1 VAVQVRSED
10 RELVAATLAG
20 DHRAFGE
27 LVDRHGP
34 RLAALARR
42 LLGDEAEAED
52 LTQEA
57 LLQAYL
63 GLERLRHPERFASWA
78 YGIALNLAKMRL
90 RSRRDGAL
98 PLADPLGGRRV
109 PPGLRAE
116 PSPEELVET
125 REIWARVQRAVDVLP
140 AEQRR
145 AVLLY
150 YVDGLS
156 CEEIAALLGEP
167 AGTVRVRLHRA
178 RARLRDRLATLAPT
192 RKETPKMIEV
202 TLEDVVVRVLTG
214 EGDEGTPRLG
224 SRQLRIVLLREKGGE
239 RVLPIWIGAAEGDA
253 LALVLGGGSV
263 PRPLSADLMARLLEA
278 SGASVER
285 VTISSLR
292 DQTFYSTIALA
303 AGGSTHEL
311 DARPSDALNLAV
323 RVGAPIEVE
332 ESILESSGI
341 RADEVLGKLEE
352 DSPFQDE
359 PEGEWRSLSAD
370 LLETLHPPWPTKP

>member
-1 VAVQVRSED
+1 
-10 RELVAATLAG
+10 VAASLAG

-34 RLAALARR
+34 RLEALARR

-57 LLQAYL
+57 VLQAYL
-63 GLERLRHPERFASWA
+63 GLERLRDPERFASWV

-98 PLADPLGGRRV
+98 PLADPAGGRRV
-109 PPGLRAE
+109 PEGLVHE

-125 REIWARVQRAVDVLP
+125 REVWARVQRAVDVLP
-140 AEQRR
+140 PEQRR
-145 AVLLY
+145 AVLLH

-178 RARLRDRLATLAPT
+178 RARLRDRLAPPTPT
-192 RKETPKMIEV
+192 RKEIPAMIEV
-202 TLEDVVVRVLTG
+202 TLEDVVVRVLVG
-214 EGDEGTPRLG
+214 GDDEEAPRLG
-224 SRQLRIVLLREKGGE
+224 NRQLRIVLLREKDGD
-239 RVLPIWIGAAEGDA
+239 RVLPIWIGAGEGDA

-263 PRPLSADLMARLLEA
+263 PRPLSADLMAHLLEA

-292 DQTFYSTIALA
+292 DKTFNATIALE
-303 AGGSTHEL
+303 AGGSRHEV

-332 ESILESSGI
+332 ESILDSSGI

-352 DSPFQDE
+352 DSPFADE

-370 LLETLHPPWPTKP
+370 LLETLHPPWPPATEK

>member
-1 VAVQVRSED
+1 VQD
-10 RELVAATLAG
+10 RRGDSELVAASLDG
-20 DHRAFGE
+20 DHLAFGE

-34 RLAALARR
+34 RLEALARR
-42 LLGDEAEAED
+42 LLGDDAEAED

-63 GLERLRHPERFASWA
+63 GLERLRDPERFSSWA

-90 RSRRDGAL
+90 RSRDGAL
-98 PLADPLGGRRV
+98 PLADPAGGRRV
-109 PPGLRAE
+109 PPGLRPE

-140 AEQRR
+140 PEQRR
-145 AVLLY
+145 AVLLH
-150 YVDGLS
+150 YVDGLT

-192 RKETPKMIEV
+192 RKEAPKMIEV
-202 TLEDVVVRVLTG
+202 TLEDVVVRVLIG
-214 EGDEGTPRLG
+214 EGDEETPRLG

-292 DQTFYSTIALA
+292 DKTFYATIALA
-303 AGGSTHEL
+303 AGGTRHEI

-332 ESILESSGI
+332 DSILDSSGI
-341 RADEVLGKLEE
+341 RAKEVLGKLEE
-352 DSPFQDE
+352 DSPFPVE
-359 PEGEWRSLSAD
+359 PEGEWRSLSTD
-370 LLETLHPPWPTKP
+370 LLETLHPPWPPK

>member
-1 VAVQVRSED
+1 MHVRLADS
-10 RELVAATLAG
+10 ELVTASLDG
-20 DHRAFGE
+20 DQLAFGE
-27 LVDRHGP
+27 LVDRHAP
-34 RLAALARR
+34 RLVALARR
-42 LLGDEAEAED
+42 LLHDDAEAED
-52 LTQEA
+52 VTQEA

-63 GLERLRHPERFASWA
+63 GLDRLREPERFSSWA
-78 YGIALNLAKMRL
+78 YGIVLNLAKMRL

-98 PLADPLGGRRV
+98 PLADPAAGGRRV
-109 PPGLRAE
+109 PAGLVHE
-116 PSPEELVET
+116 PSPEEIVET
-125 REIWARVQRAVDVLP
+125 HEVWARVQRAVDVLP

-145 AVLLY
+145 AVLLH

-167 AGTVRVRLHRA
+167 TGTVRVRLHRA
-178 RARLRDRLATLAPT
+178 RTRLRDRLAPPAPT
-192 RKETPKMIEV
+192 RKEIPAMIEV
-202 TLEDVVVRVLTG
+202 TLEDVVVRVLAD
-214 EGDEGTPRLG
+214 GDDEEKPRLG
-224 SRQLRIVLLREKGGE
+224 SRQLRIVLLREKGGD
-239 RVLPIWIGAAEGDA
+239 RVLPIWIGAGEGDA

-263 PRPLSADLMARLLEA
+263 PRPLSADLMAHLLEA
-278 SGASVER
+278 SGGSVER

-292 DQTFYSTIALA
+292 DNTFYATIALA
-303 AGGSTHEL
+303 AGGSRHEI

-332 ESILESSGI
+332 ESILDTSGI

-359 PEGEWRSLSAD
+359 PGGEWRSLSSD

>member
-1 VAVQVRSED
+1 VQVRRED
-10 RELVAATLAG
+10 SELVAASLAG

-34 RLAALARR
+34 RLEALARR

-57 LLQAYL
+57 VLQAYL
-63 GLERLRHPERFASWA
+63 GLERLRDPERFASWV

-98 PLADPLGGRRV
+98 PLADPAGGRRV
-109 PPGLRAE
+109 PEGLVHE

-125 REIWARVQRAVDVLP
+125 REVWARVQRAVDVLP
-140 AEQRR
+140 PEQRR
-145 AVLLY
+145 AVLLH

-178 RARLRDRLATLAPT
+178 RARLRNRLAPLAPT

-214 EGDEGTPRLG
+214 EGGGEAPRLG
-224 SRQLRIVLLREKGGE
+224 SRQLRIVLLREKDGD
-239 RVLPIWIGAAEGDA
+239 RVLPIWI
-253 LALVLGGGSV
+253 GSV

-278 SGASVER
+278 SGGKVER

-292 DQTFYSTIALA
+292 DKTFYSTIALA
-303 AGGSTHEL
+303 ARGATHEI

-332 ESILESSGI
+332 DSILDSSGI
-341 RADEVLGKLEE
+341 RADEVLGKLESE
-352 DSPFQDE
+352 SPFQDE

>member
-1 VAVQVRSED
+1 VQVRRED
-10 RELVAATLAG
+10 SELVAASLAG

-27 LVDRHGP
+27 LVDRHGS
-34 RLAALARR
+34 RLGALARR
-42 LLGDEAEAED
+42 LLGDEGEAED

-57 LLQAYL
+57 VLQAYL
-63 GLERLRHPERFASWA
+63 GLTRLRDPERFSSWV

-98 PLADPLGGRRV
+98 PLADPAGGRRV
-109 PPGLRAE
+109 PAGLGHE

-125 REIWARVQRAVDVLP
+125 REVWARVQRAVDVLP
-140 AEQRR
+140 PEQRR
-145 AVLLY
+145 AVLLH

-178 RARLRDRLATLAPT
+178 RARLRDRLAPLAPT

-214 EGDEGTPRLG
+214 EGDDETPRLG
-224 SRQLRIVLLREKGGE
+224 SRQLRIVLLREKDGE
-239 RVLPIWIGAAEGDA
+239 RVLPIWIGPAEGDA

-263 PRPLSADLMARLLEA
+263 PRPLTADLMARLLEA

-292 DQTFYSTIALA
+292 DKTFYSTIALA
-303 AGGSTHEL
+303 AGRTTHEL

-323 RVGAPIEVE
+323 RVGAAIEVE

-352 DSPFQDE
+352 ESPFQDE

-370 LLETLHPPWPTKP
+370 LLETLHPPWPPATEK